1 MRTSLAVAGIGAR
14 LSGGLTWVSGC
25 GQLQDKTDQGTGK
38 LPNIKSAKKRVKTN
52 RRDEV
57 RNRAA
62 KSTLKSS
69 IKTLVTMEGGDD
81 QKKALRDVQS
91 LVARTKKRG
100 IIHKNKAARV
110 QSRLAKRVNK
120 AGAAKA

>member
-1 MRTSLAVAGIGAR
+1 M
-14 LSGGLTWVSGC
+14 
-25 GQLQDKTDQGTGK
+25 
-38 LPNIKSAKKRVKTN
+38 PNIKSAKKRVKTN
-52 RRDEV
+52 KRDEI

-62 KSTLKSS
+62 KSTLKTS
-69 IKTLVTMEGGDD
+69 IKSLEAMEPGDE
-81 QKKALRDVQS
+81 QKKVLRDVQA
-91 LVARTKKRG
+91 LVARTQKRG